1 MRADSCPSLFPT
13 GLGSLP
19 VEGSVTRG
27 GEASCGTKLNGGHGL
42 AFLPGGT
49 VDPRCDPRRNM
60 TKTTKLFILI
70 QPSTDHKNRMTI
82 LRDTESDDIE
92 RYREV
97 RERDAQSNENEPI
110 GYR

>member
-1 MRADSCPSLFPT
+1 MRTDSCPSLFPT
-13 GLGSLP
+13 GLGSVL

-42 AFLPGGT
+42 AFLPDGT

-60 TKTTKLFILI
+60 TRTSKLFILI

-82 LRDTESDDIE
+82 LRDREKREIE
-92 RYREV
+92 RSERKRCSIKRE
-97 RERDAQSNENEPI
+97 
-110 GYR
+110 